1 MTPRTPL
8 LKRQAEGPVVS
19 AIAAI
24 AENGVIGNR
33 GLLPWGRMA
42 HDLQRFKRLTMG
54 HHLLMGRKTWDSVA
68 RPLPG
73 RPVIV
78 ISRGRLELPEGVT
91 AAATVD
97 EAIERALAAGDQE
110 PFIAGGAEIYRAAM
124 PRVGRL
130 YLTRI
135 HAAFE
140 GDTVFPE
147 YDPTPWR
154 LREYADYPADQRNPY
169 RYSFRTYDRVGRPVV
184 SSLANSSQ

>member
-1 MTPRTPL
+1 MSRI
-8 LKRQAEGPVVS
+8 A

-33 GLLPWGRMA
+33 GMLPWGRMPA
-42 HDLQRFKRLTMG
+42 DLQRFQQLTMG

-78 ISRGRLELPEGVT
+78 ITRSQLELPAGVS

-97 EAIERALAAGDQE
+97 EAIERALAAGDDE

-124 PRVGRL
+124 PRVERL
-130 YLTRI
+130 YLTDI
-135 HAAFE
+135 HGRFE

-147 YDPTPWR
+147 YDPTPWH
-154 LREYADYPADQRNPY
+154 LREYADYPADERNPY
-169 RYSFRTYDRVGRPVV
+169 PYSFRTYDRASPPVV
-184 SSLANSSQ
+184 SSLANSSG